1 MLATWRAT
9 VLAKLLV
16 CAPLKQSLS
25 GANKSS
31 AVTQRKIVPEIAH
44 MSHGLSEET
53 LKEFYQHVFP
63 VEEIVQWL
71 SYATT
76 PTSTNDDGEG
86 ELTPEQLSVH
96 QAASTGYLARREFC
110 FTLLGDIFT
119 RFRSYASVAEL
130 RQELVHRFPEKIDV
144 GAVYNVRPNQKQ
156 QTAITPLEREL
167 VFDIDMSDYDKIRS
181 CCQGKSICG
190 RCWAWMSCAAKIMQH
205 VLSEDFGF
213 KYLLP
218 IFSGRRGIHLWVC
231 DKRARRLT
239 DDERGAIVGYMS
251 VATPTGGAAGG
262 GGGGHSSSHNVV
274 YDLVNRRAIHP
285 TLAEVQKL
293 FLAPAFQ
300 AIFID
305 SDASNPNSVQHVKG
319 AAIVF
324 DAVATAVKHY
334 HRKDA
339 VAKFHEQIPFEAG
352 VHVLDWDYVLK
363 ALGDVIGPGVVA
375 AVQFMLLYPRLD
387 EHVSTHRDHL
397 LKLPFCVHPGTGRLC
412 TPLRWEILDS
422 FDPTADPPTLTDML
436 ETRTI
441 EGRWRKPLLDMLAD
455 MSLDRNEW

>member
-1 MLATWRAT
+1 
-9 VLAKLLV
+9 
-16 CAPLKQSLS
+16 
-25 GANKSS
+25 
-31 AVTQRKIVPEIAH
+31 

-71 SYATT
+71 SYAMNPTT
-76 PTSTNDDGEG
+76 TDDSADDED
-86 ELTPEQLSVH
+86 
-96 QAASTGYLARREFC
+96 QASMRQAVSTGYLARREFC

-119 RFRSYASVAEL
+119 RFRSYTSVAEL
-130 RQELVHRFPEKIDV
+130 RQELVNRFPEKIDV

-156 QTAITPLEREL
+156 QTVIAALEREL

-181 CCQGKSICG
+181 CCQGKSICN
-190 RCWAWMSCAAKIMQH
+190 RCWAWMSCAAKTMQH
-205 VLSEDFGF
+205 ILTDDFGF

-231 DKRARRLT
+231 DKRARKLT

-251 VATPTGGAAGG
+251 VATPTNGSNNSSGG
-262 GGGGHSSSHNVV
+262 GNVV

-285 TLAEVQKL
+285 TLAEVQRL
-293 FLAPAFQ
+293 FLAPAFEQ
-300 AIFID
+300 IFLNQ
-305 SDASNPNSVQHVKG
+305 DASNPNSVSHPKG

-324 DAVATAVKHY
+324 EAVSSAVKNY
-334 HRKDA
+334 HRKDVA
-339 VAKFHEQIPFEAG
+339 VKFHEQIPFEAG
-352 VHVLDWDYVLK
+352 VHILDWDYVLK
-363 ALGDVIGPGVVA
+363 ALGDAVAPGVIA

-422 FDPTADPPTLTDML
+422 FDPTADPPTLSDML
-436 ETRTI
+436 VTRSI
-441 EGRWRKPLLDMLAD
+441 EGRWRKPLVDMLAD